1 MQQTK
6 EDLILA
12 AAAVARSTPDTWA
25 TFMQALSGHLDEQKE
40 NLMNSP
46 SDKLEHFQGRAQA
59 VSALIKVF
67 DACKENAEKIT
78 NARKA
83 RS

>member
-1 MQQTK
+1 MQQHK
-6 EDLILA
+6 ENLILA
-12 AAAVARSTPDTWA
+12 AAALAKGTPNDWA

-59 VSALIKVF
+59 TSALLKLF
-67 DACKENAEKIT
+67 SECKENAEKIT

-83 RS
+83 